1 MGSYLLCSQSLSFS
15 IQHLG
20 FLINHINLIKK
31 GWGELYKALDAF
43 FSWAKSSSIEGG
55 GGRVFILV
63 PQKLVVDTE
72 PVKTT
77 SFDLENWN

>member
-1 MGSYLLCSQSLSFS
+1 
-15 IQHLG
+15 
-20 FLINHINLIKK
+20 
-31 GWGELYKALDAF
+31 LDAF